1 MAKVTAPFL
10 SLSARGTLGKTLVA
24 SRWRGIPYFRQ
35 HVIPAN
41 PKTVGQVST
50 RDVFSLTIL
59 MWKLMGTV
67 ARSAFDLFA
76 SGRPF
81 TGSNAFTGQNIVT
94 MRGQADMNLFIGS
107 PGAKGGIAMVSA
119 VAATGGAS
127 GEVTMTITEPT
138 LPTGW
143 TIVEA
148 QAIAFPDQDPETVF
162 VGPIVEG
169 TDAATPFLITL
180 AGLGAAVA
188 CQVVGWIKYL
198 KPNGDNAYSVGITD
212 QATSGA

>member
-59 MWKLMGTV
+59 MWKLMGTI

-81 TGSNAFTGQNIVT
+81 TGSNAFTGQNIET
-94 MRGQADMNLFIGS
+94 MRGQATMDLFIGS
-107 PGAKGGIAMVSA
+107 PGAKGGLA
-119 VAATGGAS
+119 VGSVTAAAAAGS
-127 GEVTMTITEPT
+127 GEIDVTIVAPT

-143 TIVEA
+143 TIVAA
-148 QAIAFPDQDPETVF
+148 QAMGFPDQDPETLF
-162 VGPIVEG
+162 VGPIDEG
-169 TDAATPFLITL
+169 EDLTTPYQVTL
-180 AGLGAAVA
+180 TGLGSAVD
-188 CQVVGWIKYL
+188 CQVAGWIKYL
-198 KPNGDNAYSVGITD
+198 KPNGDNAYSVGVTV
-212 QATSGA
+212 QATSGT

>member
-41 PKTVGQVST
+41 PKTAGQVST
-50 RDVFSLTIL
+50 RNVFALTIL

-81 TGSNAFTGQNIVT
+81 TGSNAFTGQNIEV
-94 MRGQADMNLFIGS
+94 MRGDANMNDFIGS
-107 PGAKGGIAMVSA
+107 PGAKGGLAMVSA
-119 VAATGGAS
+119 IASTGAGS
-127 GEVTMTITEPT
+127 GDVDMTITEPA

-143 TIVEA
+143 SIVEA
-148 QAIAFPDQDPETVF
+148 QAIAFPDQDPETLF
-162 VGPIVEG
+162 IGPIVEG
-169 TDAATPFLITL
+169 TDVATPFVITL
-180 AGLGAAVA
+180 GGLGSAVA
-188 CQVVGWIKYL
+188 CQVIGWIKYL

-212 QATSGA
+212 QATSGV

>member
-24 SRWRGIPYFRQ
+24 SVWRGVKYFRQ

-41 PKTVGQVST
+41 PQTAGQTAT
-50 RDVFSLTIL
+50 RTVFSTTIL

-81 TGSNAFTGQNIVT
+81 TGSNAFTGQNIKV
-94 MRGQADMNLFIGS
+94 MRAEVDMNNFIGS
-107 PGAKGGIAMVSA
+107 PGAKGGIAMVSS
-119 VAATGGAS
+119 VVSTGVGS
-127 GEVTMTITEPT
+127 GEIDVTITEAS
-138 LPTGW
+138 LPSGW
-143 TIVEA
+143 SIVEA
-148 QAIAFPDQDPETVF
+148 QAVGFPDQDPALAF

-169 TDAATPFLITL
+169 VDVATPFVVTL
-180 AGLGAAVA
+180 TGLGSAVA
-188 CQVVGWIKYL
+188 CQAAAWIKYL
-198 KPNGDNAYSVGITD
+198 KPNGDNAYSVGITG
-212 QATSGA
+212 QAVSGV